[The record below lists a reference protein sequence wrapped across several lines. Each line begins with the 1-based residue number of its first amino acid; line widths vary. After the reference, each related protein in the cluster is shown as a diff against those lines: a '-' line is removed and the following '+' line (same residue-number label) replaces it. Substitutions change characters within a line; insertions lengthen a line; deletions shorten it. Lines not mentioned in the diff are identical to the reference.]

1 MNNGKSRN
9 SKIFR
14 QIILSFLTGSV
25 IIVFLLLIQAIVH
38 EQELSAKTLFEMIG
52 GALAVSLPIVA
63 FINLYI
69 KQEIDKEKVK
79 LLEENVKSSK
89 NQLALNDSGD
99 ALETATNLLNKMAQ
113 LPNLSTSEKE
123 DITSIINELE
133 SLQSTTQSYNLIR
146 LWLEDTDNLKS
157 ITKTAG
163 NRVLKAN
170 PYNRFN
176 PILLLNEKKE
186 KESLYYS
193 IYYCLTWI
201 KRSFLFGDYISTTQ
215 LPKISD
221 KERTISALNMI
232 KTEILTKELPKE
244 LQRKLGIYFDE
255 LVNLIPSL

>member
-123 DITSIINELE
+123 DITSLINKLE
-133 SLQSTTQSYNLIR
+133 ALKTTAKSYEVVKD
-146 LWLEDTDNLKS
+146 WLEKPDQIRKLSKDSGNL
-157 ITKTAG
+157 
-163 NRVLKAN
+163 VLN
-170 PYNRFN
+170 NHPFNRFE
-176 PILLLNEKKE
+176 IIFLKQSKYR
-186 KESLYYS
+186 LYQS
-193 IYYCLTWI
+193 IYDCLTWI
-201 KRSFLFGDYISTTQ
+201 QASFNAGDYLTTNN

-221 KERTISALNMI
+221 KKRTIKALNWI
-232 KTEILTKELPKE
+232 KTEVLPVEIPESSVKELE
-244 LQRKLGIYFDE
+244 IYFDK
-255 LVNLIPSL
+255 LILLIPLLL